1 MYKKASKLGLR
12 INTSKGPLS
21 VEQLWTLSVSDLD
34 TLAVSLEELVT
45 ISGKKSFLAKKSNED
60 TITKLKFDIVL
71 DILTTKLDEA
81 ATAAD
86 AKAVKEHNK
95 RILELMAKKKDESLE
110 AMSLEDLEKLL
121 K

>member
-12 INTSKGPLS
+12 INTSRGPLS
-21 VEQLWTLSVSDLD
+21 VEQLWTLSISDLD
-34 TLAVSLEELVT
+34 TLAVSLEETSSV
-45 ISGKKSFLAKKSNED
+45 KKSFLARKSDAD

-71 DILTTKLDEA
+71 DILTTKLEEA